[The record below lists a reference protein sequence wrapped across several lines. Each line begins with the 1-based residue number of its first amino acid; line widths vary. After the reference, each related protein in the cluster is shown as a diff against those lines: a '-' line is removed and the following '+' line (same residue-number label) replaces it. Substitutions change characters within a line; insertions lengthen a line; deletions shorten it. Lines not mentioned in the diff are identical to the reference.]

1 MSENVRKLHL
11 RIVQFV
17 QPPCLWFYVEIA
29 VRAAQQ
35 CSASNKVLKCKH
47 WFIAPCSC
55 GV

>member
-11 RIVQFV
+11 RIV

-29 VRAAQQ
+29 VRAAQH
-35 CSASNKVLKCKH
+35 CSASNKVLKCKP
-47 WFIAPCSC
+47 WFIAPRSS